1 MHVAQFLDSLLLV
14 VLEKIVI
21 PCLPEGPLRAP
32 HRHRELE
39 RVNHAGNR
47 AFPRLAYQQ
56 MHVLGHDNIA
66 GDHKPAAQPHA
77 LQSLLE

>member
-1 MHVAQFLDSLLLV
+1 
-14 VLEKIVI
+14 
-21 PCLPEGPLRAP
+21 
-32 HRHRELE
+32 
-39 RVNHAGNR
+39 
-47 AFPRLAYQQ
+47 